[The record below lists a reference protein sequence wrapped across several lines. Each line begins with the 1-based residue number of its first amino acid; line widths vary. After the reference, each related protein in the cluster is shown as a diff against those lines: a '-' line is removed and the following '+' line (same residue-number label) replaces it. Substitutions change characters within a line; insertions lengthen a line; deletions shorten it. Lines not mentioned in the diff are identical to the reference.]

1 MASRAQ
7 QVGMNGS
14 ITLKNNR
21 MPMINGLKINTN
33 DSIEVGLKE
42 FKLKVLIKLYRN
54 FCFSFKPGN
63 VTDAKKSNEYVN

>member
-33 DSIEVGLKE
+33 DSIEVGLNE
-42 FKLKVLIKLYRN
+42 FKLNVLI
-54 FCFSFKPGN
+54 SFTVIFVLISNLAMLP
-63 VTDAKKSNEYVN
+63 TPKKATSM

>member
-33 DSIEVGLKE
+33 DSIEVGLNE
-42 FKLKVLIKLYRN
+42 FKLNVLIKLYRI
-54 FCFSFKPGN
+54 FCLNFKPGN
-63 VTDAKKSNEYVN
+63 VADAKKSNEYVN